1 MFGTGAEN
9 IILLMNHWTGSEF
22 ISLMMIVVIIMVLG
36 LAFPLPLEWTIIF
49 IMPMLIAYMAV
60 NAAFYPAGAVFL
72 LYISFVVARY
82 FMVR

>member
-1 MFGTGAEN
+1 MFGTGAET
-9 IILLMNHWTGSEF
+9 IIMSMNQWTGSEF
-22 ISLMMIVVIIMVLG
+22 VTLLMIVICIIILG

-72 LYISFVVARY
+72 LYMSFVVARY
-82 FMVR
+82 FMVK